1 MSYTPKNQFGF
12 VESDCPA
19 GQVKD
24 LLFYNCT
31 DPCAQGL
38 APTAGLCPE
47 DYQGGGLPAVPS
59 FPFPGDQ
66 PPGGVTDCPPGEFM
80 NPFTNQ
86 CAKIPTLPS
95 VPPPPPSPPLDAK
108 QLAVTAQPAKAG
120 TDPLLIVGAIAL
132 AGLIVWSW
140 RK

>member
-12 VESDCPA
+12 VESDCPD

-24 LLFYNCT
+24 LLFSNCT

-59 FPFPGDQ
+59 FPIPGDQ

-108 QLAVTAQPAKAG
+108 QLAAQPAKP
-120 TDPLLIVGAIAL
+120 TKFPVVPLLIGVGIVGL
-132 AGLIVWSW
+132 LYAGSRL
-140 RK
+140 K